1 MTNKPEAEAEETGA
15 LKPRRN
21 KGMSPLQGGCSGGG
35 NSRCQGPEAG
45 MWLVHARNG
54 EEPAGAELT
63 TEGRQA

>member
-1 MTNKPEAEAEETGA
+1 MN
-15 LKPRRN
+15 
-21 KGMSPLQGGCSGGG
+21 PLQVGCSRGG

-63 TEGRQA
+63 TGGKKSLRSER